1 MVNGVIEKNIPFI
14 GEVLGYNL
22 TLQYREIRGSKTLF
36 KNRKGTKS
44 SQFPNLYLW
53 KLLIQNE

>member
-44 SQFPNLYLW
+44 SQFPNLYL
-53 KLLIQNE
+53 